1 MDIFL
6 TRLFSGMTAGS
17 IYAMVA
23 LALVVV
29 FRSSSTINF
38 AQGEFALFTTY
49 VSWWLTERGWNVW
62 LTLIPA
68 VILGFV
74 MCAVAERFLI
84 RPVRKKDETAVLI
97 VALALFTGLNGL
109 DGWIWGS
116 ADKVYPRLIPI
127 HDDSFIGLA
136 GARLYY
142 DSLFVLVSLVV
153 VVGTLGLLLNKT
165 NLGLQMRAV
174 ATNPESAGLCGIK
187 VGRVFMISWGIAGV
201 IGSLAAAILIPVLPP
216 GQLGLPGMFNILIF
230 GTVAALLGGLDS
242 VKGAVVGGFAL
253 GIGLAMIN
261 GYGSFFGGSISLT
274 VALVVIVAVLGLK
287 PNGLFGTRR
296 LERV

>member
-6 TRLFSGMTAGS
+6 TRLVAGMTAGS
-17 IYAMVA
+17 VYALIA

-29 FRSSSTINF
+29 FRSSATINF

-49 VSWWLTERGWNVW
+49 VSWWLTEHGWNIW

-68 VILGFV
+68 LALGFI
-74 MCAVAERFLI
+74 MCAVAERTLI
-84 RPVRKKDETAVLI
+84 RPVRKRDETAVLI

-109 DGWIWGS
+109 AGWIWGS
-116 ADKVYPRLIPI
+116 NDKVYPRLFPI
-127 HDDSFIGLA
+127 ELDSFVSVA
-136 GARLYY
+136 GARVYY
-142 DSLFVLVSLVV
+142 DSIFVVLSLLVV
-153 VVGTLGLLLNKT
+153 VTVITLLLNRT

-187 VGRVFMISWGIAGV
+187 VGRIFMISWGLAGV
-201 IGSLAAAILIPVLPP
+201 IGSLAAVILIPVLPP
-216 GQLGLPGMFNILIF
+216 GQLGLPGMFHMLIF

-242 VKGAVVGGFAL
+242 VKGAVVGGLSL
-253 GIGLAMIN
+253 GVGLAMIN

-274 VALVVIVAVLGLK
+274 VALVVIVMVLGLR
-287 PNGLFGTRR
+287 PNGLFGSRR

>member
-6 TRLFSGMTAGS
+6 TRLFAGMTAGS
-17 IYAMVA
+17 VYAMIA

-29 FRSSSTINF
+29 FRSSATINF

-49 VSWWLTERGWNVW
+49 VSWWLTERGWNIW
-62 LTLIPA
+62 ATLIPA
-68 VILGFV
+68 LLLGFV

-84 RPVRKKDETAVLI
+84 RPVRKRDETAVLI

-109 DGWIWGS
+109 AGWIWGS
-116 ADKVYPRLIPI
+116 DDKVYPRLIPI
-127 HDDSFIGLA
+127 YDDSFVQIA
-136 GARLYY
+136 DARLYY
-142 DSLFVLVSLVV
+142 DSVFVVVSLIVI
-153 VVGTLGLLLNKT
+153 VGVLSLLLNKT

-187 VGRVFMISWGIAGV
+187 VGRIFMISWGLAGV

-216 GQLGLPGMFNILIF
+216 GQLGLPGMFQMLIF

-242 VKGAVVGGFAL
+242 VKGAVVGGLAL
-253 GIGLAMIN
+253 GVGLSMIN

>member
-1 MDIFL
+1 VDIFL
-6 TRLFSGMTAGS
+6 TRLISGTTSGA
-17 IYAMVA
+17 IYALIA

-29 FRSSSTINF
+29 FRSSATINF

-49 VSWWLTERGWNVW
+49 VSWWLTTQGWNVW

-68 VILGFV
+68 VLLGFF
-74 MCAVAERFLI
+74 MCAVAERCLI
-84 RPVRKKDETAVLI
+84 RPVRRRDETAVLI

-109 DGWIWGS
+109 AGWIWGS
-116 ADKVYPRLIPI
+116 DDKVYPRLIPI
-127 HDDSFIGLA
+127 GEDSFIGVG
-136 GARLYY
+136 GARLYF
-142 DSLFVLVSLVV
+142 DSIFVVLALVV
-153 VVGTLGLLLNKT
+153 VVGVLSFLLNRT

-174 ATNPESAGLCGIK
+174 ATNPESSGLCGIK
-187 VGRVFMISWGIAGV
+187 VGRIFMISWGLAGV

-216 GQLGLPGMFNILIF
+216 GQLGLPGMFNMLIF

-242 VKGAVVGGFAL
+242 VKGAVVGGLAL
-253 GIGLAMIN
+253 GIGLSMIN

-274 VALVVIVAVLGLK
+274 VALVVIVAVLGLR
-287 PNGLFGTRR
+287 PSGLFGTRR